1 MEPIELIDFCLRE
14 LKLGFESKIE
24 NKFSEQLRPILSRL
38 LSGVGKLSNYM
49 SNLENAIS
57 VLELIEKFLQML
69 ENKPVTR
76 EDTDHLQTS
85 VENFNSFFV
94 RICRVMTSYEEQN
107 YNEMFKLRF
116 NAFQKASSIL
126 YQI

>member
-1 MEPIELIDFCLRE
+1 M
-14 LKLGFESKIE
+14 
-24 NKFSEQLRPILSRL
+24 
-38 LSGVGKLSNYM
+38 SGVGKLSNYM

-94 RICRVMTSYEEQN
+94 RICRVMTSYEE
-107 YNEMFKLRF
+107 
-116 NAFQKASSIL
+116 
-126 YQI
+126 